1 MSNETTPPPASS
13 GEDRTAAILCY
24 ITIIGF
30 IVAII
35 LHSNKKTQLG
45 SFHLRQALGLVLS
58 GLAFGVGAI
67 VLAFIPIIG
76 WLAIMVGWV
85 GLLVLVIIGLIA
97 AINGKQKPVPVL
109 GEKYQQW
116 FANTFT

>member
-1 MSNETTPPPASS
+1 MSTETTPPPASG

-30 IVAII
+30 IVAIL
-35 LHSNKKTQLG
+35 LHTNRKTQLG
-45 SFHLRQALGLVLS
+45 AFHLRQALGLLLT
-58 GLAFGVGAI
+58 GMAFGVGAI
-67 VLAFIPIIG
+67 VLAFIPFIG
-76 WLAIMVGWV
+76 WLAVLVGWI
-85 GLLVLVIIGLIA
+85 GLLALVIIGLLA
-97 AINGKQKPVPVL
+97 AINGQQKAVPVL